1 MNAEIISVGTELL
14 LGDIL
19 NTNTQYL
26 SKELRTLGIDVYNH
40 QSVGDNR
47 DRLKEALFLALSRSD
62 VVITV
67 AGLGPTDD
75 DITCET
81 VCNALGL
88 QMTYDTQIEE
98 ELREYYERHN
108 RIMPDEALKQ
118 AVVPLGAT
126 ILHNKIGTAP
136 GHIINGKNK
145 CVIMLPGPP
154 DELKSIFTDPL
165 VKEKLKEYSAGI
177 IKSETVRVIG
187 LGELEVANRIAEFTK
202 YTNPTVAT
210 YSNPG
215 EVEVTITATGEDET
229 AVAWLIDPTVEKI
242 TAKLGYTVYGYGDTT
257 IQREVVKRL
266 LEKRMKIATA
276 ESCTAGLLSK
286 AITDVEGA
294 SAVFEMG
301 VSTYS
306 AEKKMQ
312 LLGVC
317 ERTLK
322 TEGEVSAQT
331 SREMAAGVLLNS
343 GADIGVGITGIA
355 GPGGGTPEK
364 QVGLVY
370 ISVANR
376 EFVYTGMINVG
387 NRDRDYI
394 REVAVK
400 SALDMVRRLISGFG
414 VTLGQPVPTAVIERF
429 LTKKPTAVVE
439 ASTSIQGN
447 IIETSDDEES
457 VEIGYIPPSPA
468 LTPGFM
474 IKEDTAGDN
483 VDVSVED
490 IYSKQNE
497 TADGSAKAPSMAD
510 RFRESVPSNL
520 EKYDQMADA
529 DVAPFVPFDPS
540 QTQQSAYSN
549 PTAYANNEESK
560 SVFSNI
566 IDKIKAILPAKKEKQ
581 AEDVP
586 ASDYISPNEQD
597 DVSLVSP
604 DELSAD
610 TSAEKKRPWYL
621 NLLFWFVPEKSDGKF
636 IAIKIMRI
644 ICVVALIVSLVM
656 ISAYYIDQFRY
667 QSGNDSLVGKYNEN
681 DNSTNEKGI
690 LNNMQQFVDMN
701 SDTVGYL
708 KIAGIDATGPVVQ
721 GTDNDFY
728 LDHDFFKTQTR
739 FGARFADF
747 NATDLKK
754 GNLTQNTVIYGHYS
768 ETGEV
773 FGDLNKYEDVEFFKE
788 HAVIEFSTL
797 YEKSDWKV
805 VSVFLTN
812 TLEEH
817 DANGVFNYRANQFA
831 DQEAFLQ
838 FVTEMK
844 RRSIINTGVD
854 VIENDKL
861 LTLST
866 CSRVFDEARFVVV
879 ARQVRQGESSQVDLN
894 TIEKNPYPL
903 YPDVWYEIFGGTK
916 PVFSDVG
923 EIVTTTIPLTTAPTE
938 ATTEV
943 TTEAPTEAPTPAPTK
958 APTSATT
965 TQPTV
970 QVIQTTTAPPTTT
983 QPSTEETI
991 PSTDLTTVAE
1001 SQTQYA
1007 TVPTDVPQNT
1017 TQYPQYQITTVSP

>member
-26 SKELRTLGIDVYNH
+26 SKELRTLGIEVYNH

-47 DRLKEALFLALSRSD
+47 DRLKEALILALSRSD

-67 AGLGPTDD
+67 AGLGPTED

-98 ELREYYERHN
+98 EIREYYERQS

-118 AVVPLGAT
+118 AVIPLGAT
-126 ILHNKIGTAP
+126 VLHNEIGTAP

-145 CVIMLPGPP
+145 CVIMLPGPS
-154 DELKSIFTDPL
+154 DELKAMFKSPL

-187 LGELEVANRIAEFTK
+187 LGELEVGNRISEFTK

-210 YSNPG
+210 YAKPG
-215 EVEVTITATGEDET
+215 EVEVKITASGEDET

-266 LEKRMKIATA
+266 LEKNLKIATA

-414 VTLGQPVPTAVIERF
+414 VTLGQPVPTSVIERF
-429 LTKKPTAVVE
+429 LTKKPTATAPIQEQIVE
-439 ASTSIQGN
+439 TP
-447 IIETSDDEES
+447 DDEES

-474 IKEDTAGDN
+474 IKEDVAEESA
-483 VDVSVED
+483 DVSIED
-490 IYSKQNE
+490 IYSQQAE
-497 TADGSAKAPSMAD
+497 TIDNASKTPSMAD
-510 RFRESVPSNL
+510 RFRESVPSDL
-520 EKYDQMADA
+520 EKYDSMNDA
-529 DVAPFVPFDPS
+529 DVSPFVPFDPS
-540 QTQQSAYSN
+540 KEQQSGYSN
-549 PTAYANNEESK
+549 PTAYANTEESK
-560 SVFSNI
+560 SIFSNI
-566 IDKIKAILPAKKEKQ
+566 IDKIKGILPAKKEKQ
-581 AEDVP
+581 VEDTL
-586 ASDYISPNEQD
+586 ATDYISPSEPD
-597 DVSLVSP
+597 DVALVSP

-610 TSAEKKRPWYL
+610 TSTEKKRPWYL
-621 NLLFWFVPEKSDGKF
+621 KLLFWFVPEKSDGKF
-636 IAIKIMRI
+636 IIVKILRI
-644 ICVVALIVSLVM
+644 VCVIALIVSLVM

-667 QSGNDSLVGKYNEN
+667 QSGNDSLVDKYDEN
-681 DNSTNEKGI
+681 DTSTNEKGV

-701 SDTVGYL
+701 PDTVGYL
-708 KIAGIDATGPVVQ
+708 TISGIDATGPVVQ

-747 NATDLKK
+747 NAIDLKK
-754 GNLTQNTVIYGHYS
+754 GHLTQNTVIYGHYS

-773 FGDLNKYEDVEFFKE
+773 FGDLHKYEEVDFFKE

-797 YEKSDWKV
+797 YEKSKWKV
-805 VSVFLTN
+805 ISVFLTN

-817 DANGVFNYRANQFA
+817 DASGVFNYRVNQFT

-838 FVTEMK
+838 FATEMK

-854 VIENDKL
+854 IVENDKL

-866 CSRVFDEARFVVV
+866 CSRVFEEARFVVV
-879 ARQVRQGESSQVDLN
+879 ARQVRPGESDQVDLN
-894 TIEKNPYPL
+894 MVAKNPYPL
-903 YPDVWYEIFGGTK
+903 YPDVWYEIYGGTK

-923 EIVTTTIPLTTAPTE
+923 EIVTTTVPLTTAPTE
-938 ATTEV
+938 ATTET
-943 TTEAPTEAPTPAPTK
+943 TTEAPTEAPTPAPTPAPTK
-958 APTSATT
+958 APAK
-965 TQPTV
+965 QPTV

-983 QPSTEETI
+983 TTTTSTEAPTTPVTNAPATE
-991 PSTDLTTVAE
+991 STTAMTRPYELDST
-1001 SQTQYA
+1001 
-1007 TVPTDVPQNT
+1007 
-1017 TQYPQYQITTVSP
+1017 YPQYQVTTVAP